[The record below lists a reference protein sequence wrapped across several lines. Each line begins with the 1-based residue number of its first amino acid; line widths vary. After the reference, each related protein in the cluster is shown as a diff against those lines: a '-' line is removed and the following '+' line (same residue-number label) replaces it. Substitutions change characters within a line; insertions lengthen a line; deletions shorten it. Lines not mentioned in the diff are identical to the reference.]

1 MIGEDLESLA
11 LRYRPRR
18 FADVAGQLASVAVL
32 YQMSI
37 RGKIPGAS
45 ILYGNRGS
53 GKTTSARIVAAALN
67 CKAGPGQPDA
77 YPCLDCPSCR
87 AVWNN
92 TSLDYMEIDA
102 ASNGSAEKVRT
113 LREELAYSSSTGQRV
128 VVLDEAHSMS
138 VVAFNAILKLLEEP
152 PPGVS
157 FILCTT
163 ELAKILATV
172 RSRCVPFRFARLGI
186 DVIAARLAWIC
197 QQENIPAEPA
207 LLAAIAEQA
216 DGAMR
221 DAIMTLDQL
230 QSVGIYDLARFQ
242 AMTGWADYAPGL
254 ISAMLAGD
262 DASMFTQLDTVLQQN
277 GDYSE
282 VSTKLTGCLRDI
294 LVLLGGGQITAQ
306 GAALEARTSLAGR
319 LDAPRVARAMRV
331 MWELKTRVAK
341 TEPKATLE
349 LACSVISAE
358 LRPPQAAPSLSAV
371 PQPLTLAQMG
381 NGHRVSA

>member
-1 MIGEDLESLA
+1 MIGDDLESLA

-18 FADVAGQLASVAVL
+18 FADVAGQLASVAIL

-37 RGKIPGAS
+37 RRKIPAAS
-45 ILYGNRGS
+45 VLYGNRGS
-53 GKTTSARIVAAALN
+53 GKTTTARIIAAALN

-152 PPGVS
+152 PPGVL

-163 ELAKILATV
+163 ELAKILPTV
-172 RSRCVPFRFARLGI
+172 RSRCVSFRFARLGI

-197 QQENIPAEPA
+197 QQEGISADPA

-221 DAIMTLDQL
+221 DAVMMLDQL
-230 QSVGIYDLARFQ
+230 QSVGICDLAHFQ

-254 ISAMLAGD
+254 IAAMLAGD

-277 GDYSE
+277 GDYAE
-282 VSTKLTGCLRDI
+282 VSTKLVSCLRDL

-306 GAALEARTSLAGR
+306 GAALEARTSLASR

-331 MWELKTRVAK
+331 MWELKTRVAR
-341 TEPKATLE
+341 TEPKAMLE
-349 LACSVISAE
+349 LACAVLASE
-358 LRPPQAAPSLSAV
+358 LRPPRAGGSMTEV
-371 PQPLTLAQMG
+371 PQTLTLAQMG
-381 NGHRVSA
+381 NGHRISA